1 MLAKS
6 VGQNL
11 VETSGQASAEL
22 NTRGRFEHARSPD
35 EPITHRELADC
46 VEDHRRRNLQMTT
59 YLQKFNHVQMTVTD
73 LVLGNERLR
82 AMQLLSK
89 FPLCHA
95 RG

>member
-1 MLAKS
+1 
-6 VGQNL
+6 
-11 VETSGQASAEL
+11 
-22 NTRGRFEHARSPD
+22 
-35 EPITHRELADC
+35 
-46 VEDHRRRNLQMTT
+46 MTT

-73 LVLGNERLR
+73 FVLGNERLR